1 VIFAWTCPF
10 CGRDTTITENRY
22 DEKTELLLT
31 PHFRG
36 CTYAKIEQ
44 VVCPNPDC
52 KKFTFAVKVYSFNNA
67 TNRVEELITDARL
80 IPPSFA
86 KVLPDYIPLAIKQDY
101 EEACAVR
108 DLSPKAAAT
117 LARRALQGM
126 IRDFWG
132 VSQTRLIDEIEGIKN
147 KVDPL
152 TWKAIDVVRGVGN
165 IGAHMEKDINVI
177 VDVDPDEAG
186 LLIELIE
193 TLVAEWYVQRYE
205 RQERMNAVIKLGDA
219 KKAARIP

>member
-1 VIFAWTCPF
+1 M
-10 CGRDTTITENRY
+10 
-22 DEKTELLLT
+22 
-31 PHFRG
+31 
-36 CTYAKIEQ
+36 EQ
-44 VVCPNPDC
+44 TVCPNPDC
-52 KKFTFAVKVYSFNNA
+52 KKFTFAVKVFSFDRA
-67 TNRVEELITDARL
+67 TNTVKDLIADARL

-86 KVLPDYIPLAIKQDY
+86 KVLPDYIPVAIKQDY
-101 EEACAVR
+101 EEACAIR

-132 VSQTRLIDEIEGIKN
+132 VSKARLIDEIEGIKE

-152 TWKAIDVVRGVGN
+152 TWNAINVVRGVGN

-193 TLVAEWYVQRYE
+193 TLVDEWYVQRYE

-219 KKAARIP
+219 KKAARNP